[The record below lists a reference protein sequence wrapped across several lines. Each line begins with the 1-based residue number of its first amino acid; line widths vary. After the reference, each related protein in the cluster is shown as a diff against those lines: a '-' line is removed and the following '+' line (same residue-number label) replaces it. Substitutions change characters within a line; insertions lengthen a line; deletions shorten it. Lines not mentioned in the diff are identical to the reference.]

1 MLRSKKLV
9 SNREELHSGDVRFMH
24 VFSNP
29 DGKFVLE
36 DLIKNFFPEKL
47 STGDE
52 YNTCKRAHQSD
63 VIRYIQ
69 RRIEDGVDGK
79 SIR

>member
-9 SNREELHSGDVRFMH
+9 NNREELHSCDVRFMH

-52 YNTCKRAHQSD
+52 YTTLKRAHQSD

-69 RRIEDGVDGK
+69 RRVKDGMAGK
-79 SIR
+79 SVR